1 MQILK
6 AAPFICAG
14 LALLL
19 VISYNQSYNTSTY
32 SLISRGHQDS
42 VVVNGVEL
50 QPIADDEPALSSA
63 GDIPDS
69 IVVNGVQLHSVSS
82 IQTPKTQAPRK
93 AKQVIAPK
101 KSTDRA
107 SRVLVNG
114 IELQPI
120 MAKDAHEVESI
131 LRSKPANNVD
141 DESSR
146 VIVNGIELKPVMA
159 MDSSDLPVLR
169 SKSAKVPA
177 LPVNNAQHSLK
188 SLPAKNDDERVIV
201 NGIELRPITA
211 IGSDHLPV
219 VAHQSL
225 KRAPAAAATGS
236 KKAAK
241 GERLSSP

>member
-107 SRVLVNG
+107 SRVVVNG

-146 VIVNGIELKPVMA
+146 VVVNGIELKPVMA
-159 MDSSDLPVLR
+159 SDLPVLR
-169 SKSAKVPA
+169 SKYGKVPV

-225 KRAPAAAATGS
+225 KRAPAASATGS

>member
-1 MQILK
+1 
-6 AAPFICAG
+6 

-63 GDIPDS
+63 GDFPDS
-69 IVVNGVQLHSVSS
+69 IVVNGVQLHSVNS
-82 IQTPKTQAPRK
+82 IQTPKTQATRK

-107 SRVLVNG
+107 SRVIVNG

-146 VIVNGIELKPVMA
+146 VVVNGIELKPVMA
-159 MDSSDLPVLR
+159 SDLPVLR